1 VTAPAGWSLVT
12 AYRLLDGSGAGAFE
26 DAAVLIEGGTIRAIG
41 RRSEVRAPEGAVATM
56 HEYGDATILPGLV
69 DGHTHLVGIGDGT
82 RGDDLPAV
90 GDDLLL
96 IRATINAQAML
107 RSGFTTIRENGAKGG
122 IAFSVRKAIRR
133 GISEGPRMVVAG
145 RAVTVTGGHLH
156 YFGGEA
162 DGADGV
168 RLAVRQLVK
177 EGADF
182 IKIMAS
188 GGSTRS
194 SHPNLPAFTPDELR
208 AIVDE
213 ARRHER
219 LTAAHAVPSAAI
231 EDCLDA
237 GLDMIIHCS
246 MTEASGAYVYR
257 PDLADRMAEAGVWVN
272 PTMHDIRAWLW
283 YYRDEETAGRRLD
296 AAEVASR
303 DELRRL
309 YDDKVDAVRRLL
321 AAGVR
326 LIAGSDSAW
335 GRSPAGGGWLE
346 IDALTDAGLSAAEAI
361 AAGTTGSAAAI
372 GVGDVAGCLEPGRP
386 ADVLVVAGD
395 PLADLGVLADPLDVF
410 QAGRRID
417 SGAIR

>member
-1 VTAPAGWSLVT
+1 
-12 AYRLLDGSGAGAFE
+12 
-26 DAAVLIEGGTIRAIG
+26 
-41 RRSEVRAPEGAVATM
+41 
-56 HEYGDATILPGLV
+56 
-69 DGHTHLVGIGDGT
+69 
-82 RGDDLPAV
+82 
-90 GDDLLL
+90 
-96 IRATINAQAML
+96 
-107 RSGFTTIRENGAKGG
+107 
-122 IAFSVRKAIRR
+122 
-133 GISEGPRMVVAG
+133 
-145 RAVTVTGGHLH
+145 
-156 YFGGEA
+156 
-162 DGADGV
+162 
-168 RLAVRQLVK
+168 
-177 EGADF
+177 
-182 IKIMAS
+182 MAS

-213 ARRHER
+213 AHRHER
-219 LTAAHAVPSAAI
+219 LTAAHAVPNAAI

-246 MTEASGAYVYR
+246 MTDATGAYVYR

-283 YYRDEETAGRRLD
+283 YYRDEEAAGRRLD
-296 AAEVASR
+296 ATDVASR

-309 YDDKVDAVRRLL
+309 YDDKLDAVRRLH

-346 IDALTDAGLSAAEAI
+346 IDALTDAGLSTAEAI

-395 PLADLGVLADPLDVF
+395 PLADLAVLGDPLDVF
-410 QAGRRID
+410 QAGRRIVR
-417 SGAIR
+417 SREGAS